1 MIKKISAILLALV
14 LCLSVVVV
22 PASAYAYELA
32 SGSEVAYIVEL
43 DKDYYAAG
51 ETVTVNIYL
60 YGKEGL
66 EFGTGALVIGMNSD
80 VFDMEEDENVVETIK
95 ETGVSGDA
103 MASWYKDVPNASWAW
118 QTNATILANIKAN
131 NTDEENE
138 MFNQYLKI
146 TLAKNTS
153 GSHANIGSNKNGI
166 PTEDINA
173 DSEAGIP
180 FISIKL
186 KVRDDVA
193 DGTAINVGIPTGPM
207 AKNYTYMNYYKNPGS
222 ATTVVK
228 TTPATSEVVFSTTA
242 TVGEET
248 AELIPLE
255 VSHWKE
261 QIRFDLVGGSGANAN
276 NYKGTFDYRMLATI
290 DNFDEVI
297 GTDYDKV
304 LDVGFIFNKGA
315 DIDLAAA
322 KAQVEG
328 GGDAIYS
335 QVRNVYVST
344 AYQGK
349 TYVISCLVNNIK
361 DADVS
366 TALSAMAYVVY
377 TDANGETAYAY
388 SDVKTKTFDVLY
400 NTYYSQAFP
409 A

>member
-1 MIKKISAILLALV
+1 MVKKISALVLALM
-14 LCLSVVVV
+14 LCLSVVVL
-22 PASAYAYELA
+22 PASAVEIPVAPTNGMSYYLEWDQESYMPGDEATLNVYVRVDEATDMLMTGYMVIAFDDYIDTSSVSFTPSDLYDSIYKDLNENYTWMAA
-32 SGSEVAYIVEL
+32 SLVSKIT
-43 DKDYYAAG
+43 AAN
-51 ETVTVNIYL
+51 T
-60 YGKEGL
+60 
-66 EFGTGALVIGMNSD
+66 A
-80 VFDMEEDENVVETIK
+80 DEN
-95 ETGVSGDA
+95 A
-103 MASWYKDVPNASWAW
+103 LYP
-118 QTNATILANIKAN
+118 TN
-131 NTDEENE
+131 
-138 MFNQYLKI
+138 YLRMSI
-146 TLAKNTS
+146 GKNTG
-153 GSHANIGSNKNGI
+153 GSHANASNAKLGL
-166 PTEDINA
+166 PVSEIN
-173 DSEAGIP
+173 ELEEP
-180 FISIKL
+180 FFSITVTVSDDAPETGAKL
-186 KVRDDVA
+186 SAAMPSGLASV
-193 DGTAINVGIPTGPM
+193 T
-207 AKNYTYMNYYKNPGS
+207 TYSTMNYRLNDTTKNVKMASYDYS
-222 ATTVVK
+222 AAVAE
-228 TTPATSEVVFSTTA
+228 ATI
-242 TVGEET
+242 GEAA

>member
-1 MIKKISAILLALV
+1 MVKKISALVLALM
-14 LCLSVVVV
+14 LCLSVVVL
-22 PASAYAYELA
+22 PASAVEIPVAPTNGMSYYLEWDQESYMPGDEATLNVYVRVDEATDMLMTGYMVIAFDDYIDTSSVSFTPSDLYDSIYKDLNENYTWMVA
-32 SGSEVAYIVEL
+32 SLVSKIT
-43 DKDYYAAG
+43 AAN
-51 ETVTVNIYL
+51 T
-60 YGKEGL
+60 
-66 EFGTGALVIGMNSD
+66 A
-80 VFDMEEDENVVETIK
+80 DENEL
-95 ETGVSGDA
+95 
-103 MASWYKDVPNASWAW
+103 YP
-118 QTNATILANIKAN
+118 TN
-131 NTDEENE
+131 
-138 MFNQYLKI
+138 YLRMSI
-146 TLAKNTS
+146 GKNTG
-153 GSHANIGSNKNGI
+153 GSHANASNAKLGL
-166 PTEDINA
+166 PVSEIN
-173 DSEAGIP
+173 ELEEP
-180 FISIKL
+180 FFSITVTVSDDAPETGAKL
-186 KVRDDVA
+186 SAAMPSGLASV
-193 DGTAINVGIPTGPM
+193 T
-207 AKNYTYMNYYKNPGS
+207 TYSTMNYRLNDTTKNVKMASYDYS
-222 ATTVVK
+222 AAVAE
-228 TTPATSEVVFSTTA
+228 ATI
-242 TVGEET
+242 GEKT
-248 AELIPLE
+248 AEVTPLK